1 MKVKELTRIWVR
13 QEEARIRR
21 TREIAKMLNAEIGDR
36 EVSVEQLVARGMEY
50 YGSMPPKRVVNLL
63 ATAETI
69 AIYDLIRGL

>member
-21 TREIAKMLNAEIGDR
+21 TREIAKMLNAEMGNR

-50 YGSMPPKRVVNLL
+50 YGSMSPQRVVNLL

>member
-50 YGSMPPKRVVNLL
+50 YGGMSPQRVVNLL

>member
-1 MKVKELTRIWVR
+1 MKVKKLTRQWVK
-13 QEEARIRR
+13 QEEGRMQR

-50 YGSMPPKRVVNLL
+50 YGSMSPQRVVNLL

>member
-50 YGSMPPKRVVNLL
+50 YGSMSPQRVVNLL